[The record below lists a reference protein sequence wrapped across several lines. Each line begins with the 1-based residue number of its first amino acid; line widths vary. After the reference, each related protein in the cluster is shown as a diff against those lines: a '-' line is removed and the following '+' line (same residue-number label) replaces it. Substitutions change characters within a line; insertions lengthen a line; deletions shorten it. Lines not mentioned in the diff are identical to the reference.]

1 MGRKSADPKI
11 TEIVKGP
18 KMEITEK
25 TFKLS
30 NHVVICNCNE
40 KVKTIV
46 EELQYKTTSA
56 PFDIILLVQDKVL
69 WENNPKWHP
78 QKTDEAL
85 FITLFGNPFDQ
96 TILQKACIGTAK
108 SAIILAD
115 PAHGQ
120 LADAQ
125 STLMAVAI
133 EKQNPQVQTI
143 QELILSV
150 NREHLKA
157 MNVDEVVCLG
167 EISEKLIAQSCITP
181 GVKNIFENLLT
192 TENGTTQIFLPS
204 LGESLAGRTFRQ
216 IAKKCIMADA
226 PFIVMGYIISL
237 PGFNLDG
244 ESKNSIKSVISVN
257 PKKAGKDLLLSQYD
271 KLIVIAYDPPADI
284 ASYLQCTPAE

>member
-1 MGRKSADPKI
+1 
-11 TEIVKGP
+11 
-18 KMEITEK
+18 MEISTE

-40 KVKTIV
+40 KVKKIV
-46 EELQYKTTSA
+46 EELQSKTA
-56 PFDIILLVQDKVL
+56 ERPYDIVLLVQDREL
-69 WENNPKWHP
+69 WEANPKWHP
-78 QKTDEAL
+78 EKNRSAL
-85 FITLFGNPFDQ
+85 FITLFGSPFDPE
-96 TILQKACIGTAK
+96 ILKAACIDKAK

-120 LADAQ
+120 LADSQ

-133 EKQNPQVQTI
+133 EKENPQVQTI

-192 TENGTTQIFLPS
+192 TEDGTSQIFLLP
-204 LGESLAGRTFRQ
+204 LGTGLAGMTFRQ
-216 IAKKCIMADA
+216 IARQCILAEA
-226 PFIVMGYIISL
+226 PFVVMGYIISL
-237 PGFNLDG
+237 QGLSANDTG
-244 ESKNSIKSVISVN
+244 IGGIKSVFTVN
-257 PKKAGKDLLLSQYD
+257 PKKEAKDMPLSQYD
-271 KLIVIAYDPPADI
+271 KLIVIAYDPPTDL
-284 ASYLQCTPAE
+284 SEYAETATG